1 MISHKLIANEI
12 SAVSLEDSGALVLSL
27 MNEFKVSHLPVISKN
42 TFLGI
47 ISEDDIINMKDDT
60 EKISV
65 ISNNLSKD
73 FIDVE
78 KDVYEVIDKIHS
90 NKPTL
95 IPLLND
101 GKYLGSI
108 TIHSIIS
115 ALASITAVKEGGG
128 MIILALKKQNYQ
140 MSEIA
145 QIIESNN
152 AKILSSYIT
161 EHYDSDKLTVTLKL
175 NIQNLNAIV
184 QTFERYKYIIT
195 AHFEPTNQNTN
206 NTISDRYDSL
216 MRYLNP

>member
-90 NKPTL
+90 NKLTL
-95 IPLLND
+95 IF
-101 GKYLGSI
+101 S
-108 TIHSIIS
+108 
-115 ALASITAVKEGGG
+115 V
-128 MIILALKKQNYQ
+128 
-140 MSEIA
+140 
-145 QIIESNN
+145 
-152 AKILSSYIT
+152 SS
-161 EHYDSDKLTVTLKL
+161 
-175 NIQNLNAIV
+175 
-184 QTFERYKYIIT
+184 F
-195 AHFEPTNQNTN
+195 
-206 NTISDRYDSL
+206 
-216 MRYLNP
+216 